1 MTARKV
7 RAEYTQEFK
16 LEAVRQ
22 VRGGQS
28 QQKVAQALGIPKN
41 RSRPQHHGRDGYGR
55 WDGNAFGRRLL
66 IKHQTQRRISPS
78 AAKVASWPAVISEP
92 RTRMELSAP
101 APWARMLT
109 LPPALTVL
117 PRALSLVCA
126 VLLWLLLEPRLMEME
141 AALVGSP
148 PASAWAAPDKR
159 CALPSTLLTFEHRS
173 ANDPVQTLSNMGRAA
188 AM

>member
-41 RSRPQHHGRDGYGR
+41 RSRPQHHGRDGCGR

-92 RTRMELSAP
+92 RTRMELSAL
-101 APWARMLT
+101 A
-109 LPPALTVL
+109 
-117 PRALSLVCA
+117 
-126 VLLWLLLEPRLMEME
+126 LEPNL
-141 AALVGSP
+141 
-148 PASAWAAPDKR
+148 PASLTPTAW
-159 CALPSTLLTFEHRS
+159 PS
-173 ANDPVQTLSNMGRAA
+173 
-188 AM
+188 